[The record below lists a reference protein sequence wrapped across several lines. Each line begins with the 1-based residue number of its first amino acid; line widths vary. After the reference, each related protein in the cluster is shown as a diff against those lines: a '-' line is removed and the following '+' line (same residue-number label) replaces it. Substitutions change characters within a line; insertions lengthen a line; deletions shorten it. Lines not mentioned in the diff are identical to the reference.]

1 MLHFL
6 GQSDARA
13 TVGGDIHKWN
23 PLWSCHFRS
32 SLKTQWW
39 RSKDSIFILI
49 FIHKGSYGLCFFSS
63 IFPCTTIKI
72 KWSIHENGYSK
83 APWLHSAKN
92 GKSFPPTYV
101 AQGSIPVRC
110 ACHIRV
116 EFIVG
121 SRPTPGVFLRVLW
134 FSSGFS
140 GFPPFTNTNISK
152 FQFDQDTGLAWKPAK
167 AAVASSL

>member
-1 MLHFL
+1 MNWSAWPECVMLIQLKIYHLYLFTKQTPLIHSTDLLRSKRIIPGHLEVMLHFL

-72 KWSIHENGYSK
+72 KCSIHENGYSK
-83 APWLHSAKN
+83 EPWLHSTKN
-92 GKSFPPTYV
+92 GKSFPPTNV
-101 AQGSIPVRC
+101 AQGSIPARC
-110 ACHIRV
+110 ACHYC
-116 EFIVG
+116 
-121 SRPTPGVFLRVLW
+121 W
-134 FSSGFS
+134 FS
-140 GFPPFTNTNISK
+140 P
-152 FQFDQDTGLAWKPAK
+152 
-167 AAVASSL
+167 